1 MKKVIIYGVKNAGLR
16 AWVRNYLSDKCEMI
30 GVSDSHIDKDVL
42 QGETFIHPFDI
53 HLYPFDYII
62 ILSER
67 EQIQLEIRKRLIEL
81 NVEENKIIVPRLLLQ
96 KNTEFIP
103 DLKKEIIDSINNND
117 NLDSVVMGLSYSLRG
132 IDFKR
137 LSLNALDFSWH
148 GLYLY
153 YNYKSLEVLSCKKDI
168 RKIRTALLVFPFYY
182 FNYDMSKSL
191 YQFTTG
197 QIFACRGFEDWHNAA
212 HVPNQDIYE
221 YLVCDKLFGDKFWK
235 YKNWKK
241 ISEINESI
249 MEGEGEIKLPGSWKH
264 FYQETWKENE
274 KIMQSILERLKN
286 ARILIIVP
294 PIYADIIEK
303 DEMKYFNKMQ
313 EKFLFSLKQFQSTF
327 EFEIYDFSQKI
338 NDISCFYDY
347 THLNEK
353 GRLKFTEIINGC
365 L

>member
-137 LSLNALDFSWH
+137 LSLNALDFH
-148 GLYLY
+148 GMVWIYIIITNLW
-153 YNYKSLEVLSCKKDI
+153 KSFHV
-168 RKIRTALLVFPFYY
+168 RRT
-182 FNYDMSKSL
+182 
-191 YQFTTG
+191 
-197 QIFACRGFEDWHNAA
+197 
-212 HVPNQDIYE
+212 
-221 YLVCDKLFGDKFWK
+221 
-235 YKNWKK
+235 
-241 ISEINESI
+241 
-249 MEGEGEIKLPGSWKH
+249 
-264 FYQETWKENE
+264 
-274 KIMQSILERLKN
+274 
-286 ARILIIVP
+286 
-294 PIYADIIEK
+294 
-303 DEMKYFNKMQ
+303 
-313 EKFLFSLKQFQSTF
+313 
-327 EFEIYDFSQKI
+327 
-338 NDISCFYDY
+338 
-347 THLNEK
+347 
-353 GRLKFTEIINGC
+353 
-365 L
+365 